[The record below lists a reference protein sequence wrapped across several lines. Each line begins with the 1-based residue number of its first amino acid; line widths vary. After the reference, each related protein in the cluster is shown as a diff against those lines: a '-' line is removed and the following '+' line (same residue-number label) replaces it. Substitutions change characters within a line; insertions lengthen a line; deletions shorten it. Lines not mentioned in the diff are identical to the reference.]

1 MLTKLQLNN
10 YIFKSKYTKTGK
22 GLLFFIE
29 DGAAV
34 DGGYYLKC

>member
-1 MLTKLQLNN
+1 MLTKLQLSN
-10 YIFKSKYTKTGK
+10 YIFKSKHAKIGK

-34 DGGYYLKC
+34 DGDYYLKR